1 MSEENQQI
9 EEVVEDTVVQNNE
22 ATSTEAPKEEISYKE
37 IKKDGTIKLDLG
49 KLKEFQN
56 QKTDKD
62 AVQEQ
67 STNDSDAVVGE
78 SENSPSSEKVDKE
91 IRDTEKEEEE
101 EIVLQEISEEE
112 EKEITQPQTKVAD
125 PVVIEKT
132 EAEPQRI
139 LPENIESL
147 VKFMEDTG
155 GSIEE
160 YVRLNADYSNVD
172 NNTLLKEYYK
182 STKSHL
188 DNDEINFL
196 IEDRFSY
203 DEDVDDDRDIKK
215 KKLAMK
221 EEIAKAKKFLSKMKD
236 DYYKEVKLGSKLSS
250 EQQEA
255 INFYNKY
262 NQEQAAASEVQQKQ
276 YKQFQQ
282 STDNVFNENF
292 KGFDFQVGNKKYRYN
307 VKNAS
312 DVKNYQSDI
321 SNFVREF
328 LDENNMMKN
337 AKGYHKALYAGR
349 NIDKIVSHFYEQGRA
364 DAIKETAINSKN
376 IDMGARTVKP
386 VVEAGGMKFKVLG
399 GDNSSRLKF
408 KIKK

>member
-1 MSEENQQI
+1 MSEENQPI
-9 EEVVEDTVVQNNE
+9 EEVVEETVVETNE
-22 ATSTEAPKEEISYKE
+22 ATQSEESKQEISYKE
-37 IKKDGTIKLDLG
+37 VKEDGTIKLDLG
-49 KLKEFQN
+49 KLKEFQT
-56 QKTDKD
+56 QKTEQD
-62 AVQEQ
+62 AKGSKVYE
-67 STNDSDAVVGE
+67 SKTE
-78 SENSPSSEKVDKE
+78 SEEESSKQEEKQE
-91 IRDTEKEEEE
+91 IEEISVLEEVTEEEE
-101 EIVLQEISEEE
+101 VQ
-112 EKEITQPQTKVAD
+112 QPQVQLTE
-125 PVVIEKT
+125 PEVIEKT
-132 EAEPQRI
+132 ETAPQRV

-160 YVRLNADYSNVD
+160 YVRLNADYSSVD

-182 STKSHL
+182 STKGHL

-203 DEDVDDDRDIKK
+203 DEDVDYDRDIRK

-221 EEIAKAKKFLSKMKD
+221 EEIAKAKKFLNGMKD
-236 DYYKEVKLGSKLSS
+236 EYYKEVKLGSKLSS

-255 INFYNKY
+255 INFYNQY
-262 NQEQAAASEVQQKQ
+262 NQEQATASEVQQKQ
-276 YKQFQQ
+276 YKQFEQ
-282 STDNVFNENF
+282 STNNVFDNNF
-292 KGFDFQVGNKKYRYN
+292 KGFDFKVGDKKYRYN

-328 LDENNMMKN
+328 LDEKDMMKD

-349 NIDKIVSHFYEQGRA
+349 NIDKIVSHFYEQGKA
-364 DAIKETAINSKN
+364 DAIKETALKSKN

-399 GDNSSRLKF
+399 GDDSSRLKF

>member
-1 MSEENQQI
+1 MSEENQPI
-9 EEVVEDTVVQNNE
+9 EEVVEETVVETNE
-22 ATSTEAPKEEISYKE
+22 ATQSEEPKQEISYRE
-37 IKKDGTIKLDLG
+37 VKKDGTIKLDLG
-49 KLKEFQN
+49 KLKEFQT
-56 QKTDKD
+56 QKTDQD
-62 AVQEQ
+62 AKRDEVH
-67 STNDSDAVVGE
+67 E
-78 SENSPSSEKVDKE
+78 SETK
-91 IRDTEKEEEE
+91 
-101 EIVLQEISEEE
+101 SEEE
-112 EKEITQPQTKVAD
+112 SSKQEEEQEIEEISVLEEVTEEESQEAVQTEAQVANT
-125 PVVIEKT
+125 VFTEKT
-132 EAEPQRI
+132 ETEPQRV

-182 STKSHL
+182 STKGHL

-203 DEDVDDDRDIKK
+203 DEDVDDDRDIRK

-221 EEIAKAKKFLSKMKD
+221 EEIAKAKKFLNGMKD
-236 DYYKEVKLGSKLSS
+236 EYYKEVKLGSKLSS

-255 INFYNKY
+255 INFYNRY

-276 YKQFQQ
+276 YKQFEQ
-282 STDNVFNENF
+282 STNNVFDNNF
-292 KGFDFQVGNKKYRYN
+292 KGFDFKVGNKKYRYN

-328 LDENNMMKN
+328 LDENDMMKD

-349 NIDKIVSHFYEQGRA
+349 NIDKIVSHFYEQGKA
-364 DAIKETAINSKN
+364 DAIKETALKSKN

-399 GDNSSRLKF
+399 GDDSSRLKF

>member
-1 MSEENQQI
+1 MSEENQPI
-9 EEVVEDTVVQNNE
+9 EEVVEETVVETNE
-22 ATSTEAPKEEISYKE
+22 ATQSEESKQEISYKE
-37 IKKDGTIKLDLG
+37 VKEDGTIKLDLG
-49 KLKEFQN
+49 KLKEFQT
-56 QKTDKD
+56 QKTEQD
-62 AVQEQ
+62 AKGSKVYE
-67 STNDSDAVVGE
+67 SKTE
-78 SENSPSSEKVDKE
+78 SEEESSKQEEKQE
-91 IRDTEKEEEE
+91 IEEISVLEEVTEEEE
-101 EIVLQEISEEE
+101 VQ
-112 EKEITQPQTKVAD
+112 QPQVQLTE
-125 PVVIEKT
+125 PEVIEKT
-132 EAEPQRI
+132 EAAPQRV

-182 STKSHL
+182 STKGHL

-203 DEDVDDDRDIKK
+203 DEDVDDDRDIRK

-221 EEIAKAKKFLSKMKD
+221 EEIAKAKKFLNGMKD
-236 DYYKEVKLGSKLSS
+236 EYYKEVKLGSKLSS

-255 INFYNKY
+255 INFYNQY
-262 NQEQAAASEVQQKQ
+262 NQEQATASEVQQKQ
-276 YKQFQQ
+276 YKQFEQ
-282 STDNVFNENF
+282 STNNVFDNNF
-292 KGFDFQVGNKKYRYN
+292 KGFDFKVGDKKYRYN

-328 LDENNMMKN
+328 LDEKDMMKD

-349 NIDKIVSHFYEQGRA
+349 NIDKIVSHFYEQGKA
-364 DAIKETAINSKN
+364 DAIKETALKSKN

-399 GDNSSRLKF
+399 GDDSSRLKF

>member
-9 EEVVEDTVVQNNE
+9 EEIVDDSVVETTPTETVQE
-22 ATSTEAPKEEISYKE
+22 DISYKE
-37 IKKDGTIKLDLG
+37 IKKDGTIKLDLT
-49 KLKEFQN
+49 KLKEFQTK
-56 QKTDKD
+56 KTDQD
-62 AVQEQ
+62 AKRSEVHESQAQ
-67 STNDSDAVVGE
+67 SEEESNKEE
-78 SENSPSSEKVDKE
+78 SEEREEVSLLEEV
-91 IRDTEKEEEE
+91 TEEEE
-101 EIVLQEISEEE
+101 QEVIQAEA
-112 EKEITQPQTKVAD
+112 PVANT
-125 PVVIEKT
+125 VFTEKT
-132 EAEPQRI
+132 ETEPQRV

-172 NNTLLKEYYK
+172 NATLLKEYYK

-196 IEDRFSY
+196 IEDKFSY
-203 DEDVDDDRDIKK
+203 DEDEDDDRDIRK

-221 EEIAKAKKFLSKMKD
+221 EEIAKAKKFLNGMKD
-236 DYYKEVKLGSKLSS
+236 EYYKEVKLGSKLSS

-255 INFYNKY
+255 INFYNQY
-262 NQEQAAASEVQQKQ
+262 NQEQAAASEVQKKQ
-276 YKQFQQ
+276 YKQFEQ
-282 STDNVFNENF
+282 STNNVFDNNF
-292 KGFDFQVGNKKYRYN
+292 KGFDFKVGDKKYRYN

-328 LDENNMMKN
+328 LDENDMMKD

-349 NIDKIVSHFYEQGRA
+349 NIDKIVSHFYEQGKA
-364 DAIKETAINSKN
+364 DAIKESAMKSKN

-386 VVEAGGMKFKVLG
+386 VVEAGGVKFKVLG
-399 GDNSSRLKF
+399 GEDSSRLKF